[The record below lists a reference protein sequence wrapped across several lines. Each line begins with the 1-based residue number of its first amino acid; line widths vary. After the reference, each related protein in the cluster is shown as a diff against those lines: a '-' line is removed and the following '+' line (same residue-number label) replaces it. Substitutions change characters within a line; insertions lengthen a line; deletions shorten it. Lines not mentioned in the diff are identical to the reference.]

1 MSTERSRKG
10 IGRRGLLGGL
20 AVAAAGLVL
29 GGRRRP
35 ARALPAPAG
44 KPAEPPRRK
53 KPIWIG
59 HF

>member
-1 MSTERSRKG
+1 MSTSNRKG

-20 AVAAAGLVL
+20 VAAAAGLTL
-29 GGRRRP
+29 GGARRP

-44 KPAEPPRRK
+44 KPAEPPGPK

>member
-1 MSTERSRKG
+1 MSASRNSKG

-20 AVAAAGLVL
+20 VAAAAGLTL

-44 KPAEPPRRK
+44 KPAEPPGRK